1 MYTFTELPGAEFN
14 SLKAVLEHAPTAM
27 AIEKAIAAFQAD
39 LNSNAL
45 LIELQ
50 ALGFSWDEV
59 GRIIATGCERPKA
72 AYYA

>member
-14 SLKAVLEHAPTAM
+14 SLKAVLEHAPTAL
-27 AIEKAIAAFQAD
+27 AIEKAIAAFAAGGD
-39 LNSNAL
+39 DYAL

-50 ALGFSWDEV
+50 ALGFSWDEIT
-59 GRIIATGCERPKA
+59 RIVANGCERPKA